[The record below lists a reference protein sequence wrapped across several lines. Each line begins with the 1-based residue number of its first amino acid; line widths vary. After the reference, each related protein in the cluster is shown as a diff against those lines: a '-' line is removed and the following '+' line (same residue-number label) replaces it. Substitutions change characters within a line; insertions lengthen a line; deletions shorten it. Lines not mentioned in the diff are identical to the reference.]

1 MRQIRL
7 EEGKL
12 LDQNGNLIQ
21 AGYSTSLVKEYR
33 RGAIKAP
40 KIRIK
45 EWDYYYVGNSKFG
58 VALTIADNSYMGLV
72 TVSVMDFEAGTFINK
87 SAISLFPMGKTNM
100 PQTSKIGNVSV
111 RNRNLDIRFLNDG
124 KKRQLVCKMKNFDKG
139 QDFSC
144 DLLLFNEPSESMVI
158 ATPFEKQRYFY
169 YNQKI
174 NCLKAT
180 GKATVG
186 TKFYN
191 FDKELSFGVFDWGRG
206 VWPYS
211 STWYWSSASG
221 LLKDGRTIGFNL
233 GYGFGDTSH
242 ATENMIFLNGKAYK
256 TEQITF
262 HIPKNEKGK
271 FDYMSEWTFTS
282 SDKKVNLVFTPVL
295 DRASNSNVLIIQ
307 SDQHQ
312 VFGKFNGTVVCD
324 EEVIEIKDLMGF
336 AERVVNRY

>member
-1 MRQIRL
+1 MRQIKL
-7 EEGKL
+7 DEGKL

-21 AGYSTSLVKEYR
+21 AGYHTSLVKEYR

-40 KIRIK
+40 KLKIK

-58 VALTIADNSYMGLV
+58 IALTIADNSYMGLV
-72 TVSVMDFEAGTFINK
+72 TVSVMDFVNQTFRNK
-87 SAISLFPMGKTNM
+87 SAISMFPMGKTNL
-100 PQTSKIGNVSV
+100 PQTSKLGNVSV
-111 RNRNLDIRFLNDG
+111 RTRSLDIRFLNDG
-124 KKRQLVCKMKNFDKG
+124 KKRQLVCKMKNFEKG

-144 DLLLFNEPSESMVI
+144 DILLFNEPSESMVI
-158 ATPFEKQRYFY
+158 ATPFDKPRHFY

-191 FDKELSFGVFDWGRG
+191 FDVEQSFGVLDWGRG

-211 STWYWSSASG
+211 NVWYWSSASG
-221 LLKDGRTIGFNL
+221 VLKDGRTVGFNL

-242 ATENMIFLNGKAYK
+242 ATENMVFLNGRAYK
-256 TEQITF
+256 TEQVTF
-262 HIPKNEKGK
+262 HIPKNDNGK
-271 FDYMSEWTFTS
+271 FDYLEPWRFSS
-282 SDKKVNLVFTPVL
+282 SDRKIELTFTPVL
-295 DRASNSNVLIIQ
+295 DRSSKNNLLLIY

-312 VFGKFNGTVVCD
+312 VFGKFNGTIIAGD
-324 EEVIEIKDLMGF
+324 EIIQIRDLMGF